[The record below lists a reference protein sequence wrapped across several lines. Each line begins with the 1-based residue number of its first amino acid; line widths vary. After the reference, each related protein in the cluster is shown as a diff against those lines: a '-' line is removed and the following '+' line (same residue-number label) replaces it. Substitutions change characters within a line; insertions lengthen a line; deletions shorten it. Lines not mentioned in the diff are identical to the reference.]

1 MNTYIKLP
9 IEKLQPL
16 LDESEAVNEQTF
28 VDSYISG
35 VVRALVSS
43 PESYRSFGAYWWA
56 LKKRIIAR
64 GIDVFGEFVESETL
78 AYYDYE
84 SDAMACCAAYVTQSD
99 RANAN
104 ELFTQTHLLDIGEG
118 ETTEYTLEDSEMEK
132 FAIVQRSIRASK

>member
-16 LDESEAVNEQTF
+16 VDENAAENEQAF

-35 VVRALVSS
+35 VVRALVNS

-56 LKKRIIAR
+56 LKKRIIAK
-64 GIDVFGEFVESETL
+64 GVDVFGQFVEGETL
-78 AYYDYE
+78 AHFDYE
-84 SDAMACCAAYVTQSD
+84 SDAIACCAAYVTQSD

-104 ELFTQTHLLDIGEG
+104 ELFTQTHLLDVGEG
-118 ETTEYTLEDSEMEK
+118 ETTEYTLEDAEMER
-132 FAIVQRSIRASK
+132 FAIVQRSIRAK